1 MTNNQ
6 INEGA
11 IYEAEQAKL
20 ETQIG
25 HLVKVCNKIQVP
37 IANLAIYFKIV
48 EAELFLCKNMQEISL
63 DNIARYMKK
72 EHYKNIDLSLE
83 SIKKAI
89 LSTDKYE
96 IGKKL
101 HITATLPQEI
111 TNEKKAESMRV
122 IEDIISDFYGD
133 VISFEEAADQ
143 IRAEFM
149 QYK

>member
-48 EAELFLCKNMQEISL
+48 EAELFLCKNMQEYAGNKPGQYRKIYEEGAL
-63 DNIARYMKK
+63 Q
-72 EHYKNIDLSLE
+72 EH
-83 SIKKAI
+83 
-89 LSTDKYE
+89 
-96 IGKKL
+96 
-101 HITATLPQEI
+101 
-111 TNEKKAESMRV
+111 
-122 IEDIISDFYGD
+122 
-133 VISFEEAADQ
+133 
-143 IRAEFM
+143 
-149 QYK
+149 